1 MAALEYGT
9 SAGIGLICFIA
20 GYLLSQIISGNK
32 KNRNTSQL
40 IKENNRRRWKI
51 DKAYSDILLE
61 KNPIDFAKNKL
72 SALNK
77 ILAENETDKDNL
89 NNLTK
94 ETLAD
99 ITKIQHD
106 INNEKIPLNQ
116 LYLRD
121 NLLSGAMTNMAALR
135 QKAEDCNNTTIY
147 HGYNKRFL
155 NFVAKGMVLP
165 GLTDVMDNLSLIEV
179 IENPYTKNIDLM
191 ESQIQGL
198 TKGGEASMAK
208 FKDILALD

>member
-9 SAGIGLICFIA
+9 SAGIGLICFVA

-40 IKENNRRRWKI
+40 IRENDRRRWKI
-51 DKAYSDILLE
+51 DKAYSSILLE

-77 ILAENETDKDNL
+77 ILAENEADKEKLNL
-89 NNLTK
+89 VTK

-99 ITKIQHD
+99 ITKIQVE

-116 LYLRD
+116 LYLRE
-121 NLLSGAMTNMAALR
+121 NLLSVAMSDMAALR

-155 NFVAKGMVLP
+155 NFVAKGMKMP
-165 GLTDVMDNLSLIEV
+165 GLTDVMDNLSVIEI
-179 IENPYTKNIDLM
+179 IENPYTHNIDLM
-191 ESQIQGL
+191 QSQIDGL
-198 TKGGEASMAK
+198 TKGGEATMAK